1 MRASADEVRPL
12 REDFIATFGGTSPTV
27 DEWEIALMRR
37 KIESPDGACA
47 RVTWLEGDP
56 SAIDNSVD
64 SFRSVLPVAEALP
77 GFCSTGMMVNRE
89 EGRAVGTTV
98 YDSADAVAQT
108 RDREGI
114 RADSRRAHS
123 VRGSARTNADD
134 VRARAAARPRRAP

>member
-27 DEWEIALMRR
+27 DEWEVALMRR
-37 KIESPDGACA
+37 KIESPEGACA

-56 SAIDNSVD
+56 TAIDNSVD
-64 SFRSVLPVAEALP
+64 SFRSVLPLAEALP
-77 GFCSTGMMVNRE
+77 GFCSTAMMVNRE

-108 RDREGI
+108 RGQASTLRTRVAQESGTEMI
-114 RADSRRAHS
+114 EVEEFELVVAHL
-123 VRGSARTNADD
+123 RIPELA
-134 VRARAAARPRRAP
+134 